1 MQVQQNIDLNFADGV
16 RALLRQDPDIIMAG
30 EFRNIETADGDL
42 GGAHWSLGH
51 LNTCLLYTS
60 PSPRDRG

>member
-42 GGAHWSLGH
+42 GGARWSLGH
-51 LNTCLLYTS
+51 LNTSYQ
-60 PSPRDRG
+60 